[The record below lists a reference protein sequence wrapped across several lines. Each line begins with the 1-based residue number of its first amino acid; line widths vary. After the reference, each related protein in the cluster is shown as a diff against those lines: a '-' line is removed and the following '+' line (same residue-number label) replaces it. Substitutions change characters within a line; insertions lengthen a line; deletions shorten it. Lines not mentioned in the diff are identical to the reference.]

1 MAKYLIMTLE
11 LELQKLSC
19 KDKTSVINK
28 HYEKNSLIYQW
39 LTYKCNRKNYIDF
52 CKKNC
57 DILLKKYKNVIW
69 EGFEKNERDKA
80 EQNGI
85 NLNDS
90 SIREQEIR
98 ENHIPRIKELWS
110 KDEIDGYNCSP
121 CDSFLLFL
129 CCYFEI
135 NIHYKSKNWNN
146 QPIHVTYLYNH
157 PEKGYNNNKALF
169 FSTSKSHFSYVSY
182 VK

>member
-1 MAKYLIMTLE
+1 MRQGQQNWDYNHVEGAWPIVNAFLPLDKE
-11 LELQKLSC
+11 LNDTPLLKQKLSVLQDVEC
-19 KDKTSVINK
+19 NNHLRGGIVNVYNQYDESWLIAMNK
-28 HYEKNSLIYQW
+28 MG
-39 LTYKCNRKNYIDF
+39 YKYACLWFEGCWPDTLDF
-52 CKKNC
+52 NNQ
-57 DILLKKYKNVIW
+57 LL
-69 EGFEKNERDKA
+69 
-80 EQNGI
+80 
-85 NLNDS
+85 
-90 SIREQEIR
+90 
-98 ENHIPRIKELWS
+98 
-110 KDEIDGYNCSP
+110 DEIDGYNCSP

-157 PEKGYNNNKALF
+157 PKRGYNNNKALF

>member
-1 MAKYLIMTLE
+1 MTCFWDETLKGLSYFPEFKE
-11 LELQKLSC
+11 LEEYNIISRNG
-19 KDKTSVINK
+19 NK
-28 HYEKNSLIYQW
+28 
-39 LTYKCNRKNYIDF
+39 NRKNYIDF
-52 CKKNC
+52 CKHNC

-69 EGFEKNERDKA
+69 EGFEKNERDTA
-80 EQNGI
+80 EKNGI

-90 SIREQEIR
+90 SIREQEII

-146 QPIHVTYLYNH
+146 KPIHVTYLYNH
-157 PEKGYNNNKALF
+157 PERGYNNNKALF

>member
-1 MAKYLIMTLE
+1 MTCFWDETLKGLSYFPEFKE
-11 LELQKLSC
+11 LEEYNIISRNGSK
-19 KDKTSVINK
+19 
-28 HYEKNSLIYQW
+28 
-39 LTYKCNRKNYIDF
+39 NRKNYIDF
-52 CKKNC
+52 CRKNC

-90 SIREQEIR
+90 SIREQEII

-146 QPIHVTYLYNH
+146 QSIHVTYLYNH
-157 PEKGYNNNKALF
+157 PERGYNNNKALF